1 MPNLKTRARAN
12 PVQTLAAGALSAF
25 PILVGVAGVCSVPA
39 MMGMA
44 MVMAPEPDPIPRRWQ
59 LEIEPGPLRMVAI
72 DLPTTGKQTY
82 FYMTYKVTNN
92 TSEDVLFAPSFE
104 MGNDDGDL
112 IRSGRDVPAEVT
124 RRILGMLDNPLLQD
138 QIGVLGMLLQ
148 GPANA
153 KEGLV
158 VWPAKSLKADKL
170 NVYAGGFS
178 GETRPVE
185 FKDATTGQVNRI
197 LLRKQLMIQYFMPGD
212 LAQQGNR
219 PLNVTERKW
228 IMR

>member
-1 MPNLKTRARAN
+1 MPNLKMRARAN
-12 PVQTLAAGALSAF
+12 PVQSLVAGALSACS
-25 PILVGVAGVCSVPA
+25 ILVGVAGVCSVPA

-44 MVMAPEPDPIPRRWQ
+44 PEPDPVPRRWQ
-59 LEIEPGPLRMVAI
+59 LEIEPGPLRMVSI

-112 IRSGRDVPAEVT
+112 IRSGRDVPADVT
-124 RRILGMLDNPLLQD
+124 RKILGMLDNPLLQD

-158 VWPAKSLKADKL
+158 VWPAKSLRADTI

-185 FKDATTGQVNRI
+185 FKDATTGQTNRI
-197 LLRKQLMIQYFMPGD
+197 LLRKQLMVKYYMPGD
-212 LAQQGNR
+212 ISQQGNR
-219 PLNVTERKW
+219 PLNATERKW